1 MSSDNFTQAPAA
13 GAQPVQPAVPGGDAT
28 LAETLITLRKRKLVL
43 ILCLLAG
50 LSFGFYKAVT
60 QIRLFESSGR
70 IQVRTGSSSQ
80 FSLDTAAGGA
90 AGGADFDPERKMQT
104 EISIIGSNTLLESV
118 ARDLNLANNADFLGV
133 KGTLPHRSMDD
144 PRVRQ
149 QTISL
154 LHQGLQV
161 AMISKTDIIQI
172 SFKSLDPK
180 LSADIVNQIIADYQH
195 RSYEVRYTSTQNV
208 SKWLSGRLDELKQ
221 KVELSQNQMLDLQK
235 KLGALGFDAA
245 HNQISTSLD
254 TLAAATD
261 TARLARILAESRYH
275 LLANMDPNAI
285 EGGIDAGPASAP
297 GGLVGLRASLAAARA
312 QLAQLQTTEGPNN
325 PEVKVVQNSIAEDQ
339 KEIDIEQNRLIT
351 QARENALLA
360 KANQSQTSAALE
372 GEKATAFK
380 LRDALVEYTIR
391 QREFESNR
399 ALYEGLLQKL
409 QTAGIDAGLESLEID
424 VVDYAVPPLSPTLK
438 PRSNIL
444 MTYGLIGLVLG
455 VLLALMLETLDT
467 SLRSVAEI
475 EAITELPSLAIV
487 PRTKRSS
494 PDQMAAMSTVQRNI
508 DVLAQPKSQ
517 FTEAFRSMRT
527 ALLLSS
533 VGREPKFIVF
543 TSATPSEGKTTAA
556 SNLAVILAQDGTR
569 VLLIDADL
577 RRPSLHHRF
586 GLSGKVGLSTVLS
599 GQSTL
604 AQSVQ
609 NVTEV
614 PTLDILSSGPV
625 PPFPTTM
632 VGSSAM
638 ADLLR
643 EAGAIYSYVVIDT
656 PPVLSVTDAVVLSQL
671 ADSVVLVVRHGKSTK
686 PTIRRARDLLA
697 RSGAPLAGIVLNA
710 VDLNSAEYY
719 GYYGYYGYS
728 YSSLD
733 PAGWEAQKKSSGSS
747 EGRGSHGRSK
757 DV

>member
-1 MSSDNFTQAPAA
+1 MSPDNFTQAPVG
-13 GAQPVQPAVPGGDAT
+13 GAQHVQPAVPAGDAT
-28 LAETLITLRKRKLVL
+28 LSETLGTLRKRKLVL

-50 LSFGFYKAVT
+50 LFYGFYEAVT
-60 QIRLFESSGR
+60 QIRLFSAAGR

-80 FSLDTAAGGA
+80 FSLDAAAGGA
-90 AGGADFDPERKMQT
+90 ASEFDPERKMQT
-104 EISIIGSNTLLESV
+104 EIAIIGSDTLLESV

-133 KGTLPHRSMDD
+133 KGSLPHRSMDD
-144 PRVRQ
+144 PKVRQ
-149 QTISL
+149 QAISL

-161 AMISKTDIIQI
+161 GLITKTDIIQI
-172 SFKSLDPK
+172 SFNSLDPK

-221 KVELSQNQMLDLQK
+221 KVEVSQNQMLDLQK

-245 HNQISTSLD
+245 HNQISASLD

-275 LLANMDPNAI
+275 LLTNMDPNAI
-285 EGGIDAGPASAP
+285 EGGIDAGPTSAP
-297 GGLVGLRASLAAARA
+297 GALVGLRISLAAARA
-312 QLAQLQTTEGPNN
+312 QLAQLRTTEGPNN
-325 PEVKVVQNSIAEDQ
+325 PEVKTVQSSITEYQ
-339 KEIDIEQNRLIT
+339 KEIDTEQNRLIT

-360 KANQSQTSAALE
+360 KSNEGQTGAALE
-372 GEKATAFK
+372 GQKADAFK
-380 LRDALVEYTIR
+380 LRDALVEFTIR

-424 VVDYAVPPLSPTLK
+424 VVDYAMPPLSPTLK
-438 PRSNIL
+438 PRSSML
-444 MTYGLIGLVLG
+444 LTYGLVGLVAG
-455 VLLALMLETLDT
+455 VLLALLLETLDT
-467 SLRSVAEI
+467 SLRSVSEI
-475 EAITELPSLAIV
+475 EAVTGLPSLAIV
-487 PRTKRSS
+487 PRTKRSN
-494 PDQMAAMSTVQRNI
+494 PDQLAAMSTVERNI
-508 DVLAQPKSQ
+508 NVLTQPKSQ
-517 FTEAFRSMRT
+517 FTEAFRSLRT

-533 VGREPKFIVF
+533 VGREPKTIVF

-556 SNLAVILAQDGTR
+556 SNLAVILAQGGTR

-577 RRPSLHHRF
+577 RRPNMHHRF
-586 GLSGKVGLSTVLS
+586 GLSGKIGLSTLLS
-599 GQSTL
+599 GQGTL
-604 AQSVQ
+604 SESVQ
-609 NVTEV
+609 NVAEV

-625 PPFPTTM
+625 PPFPTAM
-632 VGSSAM
+632 LGSSAM

-643 EAGAIYSYVVIDT
+643 EAGGVYSYVVIDT
-656 PPVLSVTDAVVLSQL
+656 PPVLSVTDAVVLSPL

-686 PTIRRARDLLA
+686 PIIRRARDLLA
-697 RSGAPLAGIVLNA
+697 RSGAPLSGIVLNA
-710 VDLNSAEYY
+710 VDLNSPEYY

-733 PAGWEAQKKSSGSS
+733 PAGWEAQNKSDDSS
-747 EGRGSHGRSK
+747 ENRRRQGRSK

>member
-1 MSSDNFTQAPAA
+1 M
-13 GAQPVQPAVPGGDAT
+13 
-28 LAETLITLRKRKLVL
+28 
-43 ILCLLAG
+43 
-50 LSFGFYKAVT
+50 
-60 QIRLFESSGR
+60 
-70 IQVRTGSSSQ
+70 
-80 FSLDTAAGGA
+80 
-90 AGGADFDPERKMQT
+90 
-104 EISIIGSNTLLESV
+104 
-118 ARDLNLANNADFLGV
+118 
-133 KGTLPHRSMDD
+133 
-144 PRVRQ
+144 
-149 QTISL
+149 
-154 LHQGLQV
+154 
-161 AMISKTDIIQI
+161 
-172 SFKSLDPK
+172 
-180 LSADIVNQIIADYQH
+180 
-195 RSYEVRYTSTQNV
+195 
-208 SKWLSGRLDELKQ
+208 
-221 KVELSQNQMLDLQK
+221 
-235 KLGALGFDAA
+235 
-245 HNQISTSLD
+245 
-254 TLAAATD
+254 
-261 TARLARILAESRYH
+261 
-275 LLANMDPNAI
+275 
-285 EGGIDAGPASAP
+285 
-297 GGLVGLRASLAAARA
+297 
-312 QLAQLQTTEGPNN
+312 
-325 PEVKVVQNSIAEDQ
+325 
-339 KEIDIEQNRLIT
+339 
-351 QARENALLA
+351 
-360 KANQSQTSAALE
+360 E

-494 PDQMAAMSTVQRNI
+494 PDQMATMSTVERNI

-586 GLSGKVGLSTVLS
+586 GLSGKVGLSTLLS

-638 ADLLR
+638 ANLLR

-656 PPVLSVTDAVVLSQL
+656 PPVLSVTDAVVLSQS